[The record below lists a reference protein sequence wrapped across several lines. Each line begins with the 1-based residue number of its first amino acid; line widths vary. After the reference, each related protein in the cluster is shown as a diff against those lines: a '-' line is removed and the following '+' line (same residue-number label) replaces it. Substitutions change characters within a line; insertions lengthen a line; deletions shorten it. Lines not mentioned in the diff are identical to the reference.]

1 MSESIAEKLIDI
13 ESVQFSF
20 NKHFTL
26 TSGLKSPVYVD
37 CRKIISFVKER
48 TFIMDAAIKYI
59 NENKLEFDLV
69 AGGETA
75 GIPYAA
81 FISEKIKKPM
91 IYIRKKPKGFGKNQQ
106 IEGNFNEKENAIL
119 IEDLATDGGSKV
131 IFVEAMRKAGL
142 EVKDIFVIFYYDI
155 FNFEKSPLSKLNVN
169 IHSLCTWK
177 DIISVMKKSNLF
189 IGNDSGLMHL
199 SFASGLKTISL
210 FGPTNDKLYGH
221 SKNDCFVIRTKE
233 TFEDFNKIDIN
244 PKKSYMNSIE
254 SNKVLDLII
263 ENKLL

>member
-1 MSESIAEKLIDI
+1 MSELIAEKLIDI

-37 CRKIISFVKER
+37 CRKIISFVEER
-48 TFIMDAAIKYI
+48 TLIMDTAIKYI

-81 FISEKIKKPM
+81 YISEKIKKPM
-91 IYIRKKPKGFGKNQQ
+91 IYIRKQSKGFGKNQQ
-106 IEGNFNEKENAIL
+106 IEGNFSKNQKAIL

-131 IFVEAMRKAGL
+131 IFVEAMRKVGL
-142 EVKDIFVIFYYDI
+142 VVTDIFVIFFYDI
-155 FNFEKSPLSKLNVN
+155 FDFEESILSKLNVN

-177 DIISVMKKSNLF
+177 DIISVLEKRKLFNQTDIKNLKEF
-189 IGNDSGLMHL
+189 L
-199 SFASGLKTISL
+199 SR
-210 FGPTNDKLYGH
+210 PDEWR
-221 SKNDCFVIRTKE
+221 SKNA
-233 TFEDFNKIDIN
+233 
-244 PKKSYMNSIE
+244 
-254 SNKVLDLII
+254 
-263 ENKLL
+263 

>member
-1 MSESIAEKLIDI
+1 MSELIAEKLIDI

-26 TSGLKSPVYVD
+26 TSGLKSPVYID
-37 CRKIISFVKER
+37 CRKIISFVEER

-59 NENKLEFDLV
+59 NNNSLECDLV

-91 IYIRKKPKGFGKNQQ
+91 IYIRKQPKGFGKNQQ
-106 IEGNFNEKENAIL
+106 IEGVFNKNQKAIL
-119 IEDLATDGGSKV
+119 VEDLATDGGSKI

-142 EVKDIFVIFYYDI
+142 VVKDIFVIFYYDI
-155 FNFEKSPLSKLNVN
+155 FNFEESALSKLNVN

-177 DIISVMKKSNLF
+177 DIISVLKKRNTFSRIDLENLKEF
-189 IGNDSGLMHL
+189 L
-199 SFASGLKTISL
+199 SRPDEWRA
-210 FGPTNDKLYGH
+210 
-221 SKNDCFVIRTKE
+221 KNV
-233 TFEDFNKIDIN
+233 
-244 PKKSYMNSIE
+244 
-254 SNKVLDLII
+254 
-263 ENKLL
+263 